1 MLSCLNLIRMGSLYL
16 DTIIVPS
23 PSSGSW
29 VTISPMLRLAGR
41 LRRLLGFC
49 WMGDSWPVPKPEDQ
63 QLTVLLSRMLEI
75 KRESDYRIYRGC
87 KEKVIEG
94 G

>member
-1 MLSCLNLIRMGSLYL
+1 
-16 DTIIVPS
+16 
-23 PSSGSW
+23 
-29 VTISPMLRLAGR
+29 
-41 LRRLLGFC
+41 
-49 WMGDSWPVPKPEDQ
+49 MGDSWPVPKPEDQ